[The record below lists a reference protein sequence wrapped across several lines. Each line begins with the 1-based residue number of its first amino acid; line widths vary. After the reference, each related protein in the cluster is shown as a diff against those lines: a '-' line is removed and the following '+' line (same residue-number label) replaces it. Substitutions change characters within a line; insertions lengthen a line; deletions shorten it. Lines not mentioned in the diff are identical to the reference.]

1 MFTIAIMRKNNKI
14 YVKSLNYDIILD
26 PNDFDKSKRYPF
38 QIIEDGAAKW
48 ITLLKDIN
56 FENHTY
62 GATGLF
68 HNGAHIVSSW
78 VSDLYNRLGQAKFS
92 VGDIIRNP
100 TDKEMQAIHIIL
112 KNKGYRYNRKT
123 NKLIDIEKIDLP
135 F

>member
-48 ITLLKDIN
+48 ITPLKDIN

-68 HNGAHIVSSW
+68 HNGAHIVNSW
-78 VSDLYNRLGQAKFS
+78 VSDLYNRIGHAKFA

-100 TDKEMQAIHIIL
+100 TDKEIQAIHTIL